1 GAAAATALDGYQI
14 CLKGRGG
21 EAIGTAT
28 LTSFLGTFAGM
39 LAMVTAIPLLIKIAL
54 NFTSVEFF
62 LLALFGVLICGSLT
76 SPDTPLKGWIS
87 GFLGLLMATV
97 GIDPLQGYYRFTFG
111 ITDLFEGFEVI
122 PVILGGF
129 AFPQIVR
136 SLRNPAASSS
146 GASSITRVLPRGAEL
161 RKYWWV
167 IIRSGL
173 VGVGIGSIPG
183 AGEDIAA
190 WMSYDIAKKASKEPE
205 KFGKGTMEGVIS
217 AETANNSCIGGALI
231 PLLTLGVPGSPPA
244 AMLLGAIWLHG
255 VRPGPMLSF
264 EFPTFIPQMAAT
276 LFWASFTMLIC
287 GFAMSKLTIRVLR
300 IPPAI
305 FMPIVAFF
313 SVMGSYALGL
323 RIFNVQMMFLFGI
336 LAYLMEEMGYPI
348 APLVIGI
355 ILGPMAD
362 ANLRRALI
370 VSQGSIIPFF
380 TRPVALVLLVLIF
393 FSVVSQLEVYRKFRQ
408 SLFKGLWK

>member
-1 GAAAATALDGYQI
+1 
-14 CLKGRGG
+14 
-21 EAIGTAT
+21 
-28 LTSFLGTFAGM
+28 
-39 LAMVTAIPLLIKIAL
+39 
-54 NFTSVEFF
+54 
-62 LLALFGVLICGSLT
+62 
-76 SPDTPLKGWIS
+76 
-87 GFLGLLMATV
+87 
-97 GIDPLQGYYRFTFG
+97 
-111 ITDLFEGFEVI
+111 
-122 PVILGGF
+122 
-129 AFPQIVR
+129 
-136 SLRNPAASSS
+136 
-146 GASSITRVLPRGAEL
+146 
-161 RKYWWV
+161 
-167 IIRSGL
+167 
-173 VGVGIGSIPG
+173 
-183 AGEDIAA
+183 
-190 WMSYDIAKKASKEPE
+190 MSYDIAKKSSKEPE

-264 EFPTFIPQMAAT
+264 EFPHFIPQMAAT
-276 LFWASFTMLIC
+276 LFWASLTMLVF

-313 SVMGSYALGL
+313 SVMGSYSLGL
-323 RIFNVQMMFLFGI
+323 RIFNIQMMFLFGI

-370 VSQGSIIPFF
+370 VSQGSLTPFF
-380 TRPVALVLLVLIF
+380 TRPVALVLLLLVL
-393 FSVVSQLEVYRKFRQ
+393 FSVLSQTQMYRNFLRKIGELIR
-408 SLFKGLWK
+408 SKKE

>member
-1 GAAAATALDGYQI
+1 
-14 CLKGRGG
+14 
-21 EAIGTAT
+21 
-28 LTSFLGTFAGM
+28 
-39 LAMVTAIPLLIKIAL
+39 
-54 NFTSVEFF
+54 
-62 LLALFGVLICGSLT
+62 LFGVLICGSLT
-76 SPDTPLKGWIS
+76 SPDTPLKGWIA

-111 ITDLFEGFEVI
+111 VPDLFSGFDVI

-129 AFPQIVR
+129 AFPQIIRTLRSPASR
-136 SLRNPAASSS
+136 SLGP
-146 GASSITRVLPRGAEL
+146 SSITRVLPRWSVL
-161 RKYWWV
+161 RRNWRV

-173 VGVGIGSIPG
+173 VGVGVGSIPG

-205 KFGKGTMEGVIS
+205 KFGKGAMEGVIS

-276 LFWASFTMLIC
+276 LFWASLTMLVC

-300 IPPAI
+300 IPPTI

-313 SVMGSYALGL
+313 AVIGSYALGL

-336 LAYLMEEMGYPI
+336 FAYLLEEMGYPI

-362 ANLRRALI
+362 ANIRRALI
-370 VSQGSIIPFF
+370 VSQGSITPFF
-380 TRPVALVLLVLIF
+380 TRPVALVLLALIF
-393 FSVVSQLEVYRKFRQ
+393 FSVMSQTDAYRNFRIKLGKRLR
-408 SLFKGLWK
+408 SK